1 MKTRYFIK
9 IYSNGIFSGI
19 LSGCGRHKNTWDYD
33 HSRSTAYKYAA
44 QARAT
49 DKAGNIYKVE
59 QL

>member
-1 MKTRYFIK
+1 MNTRYFIK

-33 HSRSTAYKYAA
+33 HSRSTAYRHAA
-44 QARAT
+44 QARAS
-49 DKAGNIYKVE
+49 DKAGNIYKVA